1 MIKPSHI
8 LVCALTAALYAAP
21 AAAGCYCPQGG
32 MLHSGAGSCMIPDGK
47 GGMVPIGSPTCTSN
61 NAQPYS
67 EQPNPYPYPYLRRGL
82 DKIKVDPPKPGH
94 VVGILEP
101 DGLHGSL
108 GGGSGSSVKP
118 PATFADARSQ
128 ALRLCNETARNGGRA
143 QCSPKAVF
151 LRETSPVCIAAAR
164 SGGAGKARFS
174 VVRYLDS
181 ASDNSERGSGE
192 RLPKMSDAA
201 AQAQALQQ
209 CNAEYGNCRLIETWP
224 ECKL

>member
-21 AAAGCYCPQGG
+21 AAADCYCPQGS

-47 GGMVPIGSPTCTSN
+47 GGMVPIGSATCTSN
-61 NAQPYS
+61 NAQPHS

-108 GGGSGSSVKP
+108 GGGSGS
-118 PATFADARSQ
+118 
-128 ALRLCNETARNGGRA
+128 
-143 QCSPKAVF
+143 
-151 LRETSPVCIAAAR
+151 
-164 SGGAGKARFS
+164 
-174 VVRYLDS
+174 
-181 ASDNSERGSGE
+181 
-192 RLPKMSDAA
+192 
-201 AQAQALQQ
+201 
-209 CNAEYGNCRLIETWP
+209 
-224 ECKL
+224 

>member
-21 AAAGCYCPQGG
+21 AAADCYCPQGS

-47 GGMVPIGSPTCTSN
+47 GGMVPIGSATCTSN
-61 NAQPYS
+61 NVQPYS
-67 EQPNPYPYPYLRRGL
+67 GQPNQHWWSRGL
-82 DKIKVDPPKPGH
+82 SNKAIKVDPPKPGH

-181 ASDNSERGSGE
+181 ASDNSERGAGE
-192 RLPKMSDAA
+192 RLPKMTDAA

-209 CNAEYGNCRLIETWP
+209 CNAQYGNCRLVETWP